1 MDTVE
6 QAVDYLR
13 HNQTPYWWVK
23 SGNSKIADN
32 TDESELNQSV
42 EQFRKAVQF
51 LPPGAYKMECSRNPK
66 DRSGSYFFP
75 FTKGQLNAQT
85 TNSMQAAPS
94 TNVYGISDA
103 VVLKIQEETRQR
115 ILLEQ
120 MHGDFMAF
128 IKDWPD
134 YRKKIDALH
143 NYMKDDD
150 DDGTPDFLEMTK
162 KASDTV
168 QAATEIK
175 KVFSGGSGF
184 RL

>member
-6 QAVDYLR
+6 QAVDYLH
-13 HNQTPYWWVK
+13 HNKTPFWWIR
-23 SGNSKIADN
+23 SGNNKIGDN
-32 TDESELNQSV
+32 TDEADLNASV
-42 EQFRKAVQF
+42 EQFRKTVQF
-51 LPPGAYKMECSRNPK
+51 LPPGQYKLECSRNPK
-66 DRSGSYFFP
+66 DRSGSYLFP
-75 FTKGQLNAQT
+75 FTKGTSAQT
-85 TNSMQAAPS
+85 SNPMQAAPS

-128 IKDWPD
+128 IKDWPE

-150 DDGTPDFLEMTK
+150 DDGTPDFLEMTR

-168 QAATEIK
+168 QAASEMK